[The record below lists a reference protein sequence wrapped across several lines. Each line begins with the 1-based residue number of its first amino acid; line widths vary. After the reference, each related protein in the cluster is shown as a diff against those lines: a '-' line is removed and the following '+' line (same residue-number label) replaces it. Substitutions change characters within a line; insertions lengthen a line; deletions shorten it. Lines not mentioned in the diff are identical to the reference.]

1 LSPHLPVLLDVDMFG
16 ALEDT
21 NMVGRV
27 FDSEAFDESEF
38 VLDLAALGLGLVLGL
53 GELFRGGVLLEGDL
67 ELLV

>member
-1 LSPHLPVLLDVDMFG
+1 
-16 ALEDT
+16 
-21 NMVGRV
+21 MVGRV